1 MPRKKSER
9 IYVETRIHG
18 ALDELWERTQEP
30 AQHVRWDLRFTT
42 IDYLPRPDEALPQR
56 FRYATRLGFGL
67 KIEGEGETAGERNGP
82 DGQRTSALRFW
93 SDDPKS
99 LIREGSGYWQYVPT
113 ADGIRFIT
121 AYDYQVRFGAVGALF
136 DRLIFRPLIG
146 WATAWSFDRLRLWIE
161 RGIDPTLSLRQSAI
175 AMLSR
180 AALGA
185 VWGYHGA
192 VPKIILRHPDEQA
205 MLRDAGIAPGV
216 VVPLLT
222 AIGAGEV
229 ALGGVIALT
238 APARWPLIVSAAM
251 MVPATVGVAT
261 KSPRFLGAAFNPIT
275 LNLLVAALSA
285 IGLLAGKPPSARHC
299 LRRQPEQRR

>member
-67 KIEGEGETAGERNGP
+67 RIEGEGETAGERNGP

-121 AYDYQVRFGAVGALF
+121 AYDYQVRFGAGGALF

-175 AMLSR
+175 AVLSR

-185 VWGYHGA
+185 VWGYQGT

-205 MLRDAGIAPGV
+205 MLRDAGIAPGA

-275 LNLLVAALSA
+275 LNLLVAVLSA
-285 IGLLAGKPPSARHC
+285 IGLLVGKPPSDRHC
-299 LRRQPEQRR
+299 LWLQPEQRR

>member
-1 MPRKKSER
+1 
-9 IYVETRIHG
+9 
-18 ALDELWERTQEP
+18 
-30 AQHVRWDLRFTT
+30 
-42 IDYLPRPDEALPQR
+42 
-56 FRYATRLGFGL
+56 
-67 KIEGEGETAGERNGP
+67 
-82 DGQRTSALRFW
+82 
-93 SDDPKS
+93 
-99 LIREGSGYWQYVPT
+99 
-113 ADGIRFIT
+113 
-121 AYDYQVRFGAVGALF
+121 
-136 DRLIFRPLIG
+136 
-146 WATAWSFDRLRLWIE
+146 
-161 RGIDPTLSLRQSAI
+161 
-175 AMLSR
+175 MLSR

-205 MLRDAGIAPGV
+205 MLRDAGIAPGA

-261 KSPRFLGAAFNPIT
+261 RSPRFLGAAFNPIT